1 MKLSI
6 AILSCLDNV
15 FKASITANGLAAPAS
30 VNFNPRSGSTTSHI
44 ANLPKSLIDLGSAT
58 NITIPTVDL
67 VVGATITRESVK
79 GKSVQGVRS
88 ISGAGFIPR
97 YGINDSGVFELF
109 EVAPNGDRRVNLTV
123 GDPAVAEAF
132 RNAQKFLEYM
142 DKLSAH
148 AAAMKEY
155 ESEKSAIVNK
165 QLTVKNALKGLKT
178 DEEID
183 AIVSSMSFT
192 KEAPVMPKFNAPETP
207 ETPETPE
214 IQD

>member
-6 AILSCLDNV
+6 TILSCLDNV
-15 FKASITANGLAAPAS
+15 FKASISADGLATPVS
-30 VNFNPRSGSTTSHI
+30 VNFNPRSGSATSHI
-44 ANLPKSLIDLGSAT
+44 ANLPKSLVDLGSAT

-67 VVGATITRESVK
+67 VVGSTITRDSVK

-88 ISGAGFIPR
+88 ISGSGFIPR
-97 YGINDSGVFELF
+97 YGINDAGVFELF

-132 RNAQKFLEYM
+132 KNAQKFLEYM
-142 DKLSAH
+142 DRLSAH
-148 AAAMKEY
+148 AVAMKEY
-155 ESEKSAIVNK
+155 EAEKSSIANK

-183 AIVSSMSFT
+183 AIVSSMAFT
-192 KEAPVMPKFNAPETP
+192 KDAPAMPKFNETP
-207 ETPETPE
+207 ET
-214 IQD
+214 QD